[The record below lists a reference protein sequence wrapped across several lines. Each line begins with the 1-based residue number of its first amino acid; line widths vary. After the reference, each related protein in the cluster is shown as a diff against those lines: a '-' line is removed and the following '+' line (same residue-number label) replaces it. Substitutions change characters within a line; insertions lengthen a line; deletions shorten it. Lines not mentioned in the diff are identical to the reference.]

1 MRIKFS
7 SFFLVAVAAVAMMV
21 HSGPAHAADLR
32 SPPAKKCADGIAALI
47 IKYKGGLSDR
57 ANDKYSTNTKQEN
70 NDIGKAIATCEL
82 IYGYNVIDGDYRFT
96 DAERGNYDARD
107 RGEMVRTPG
116 YIQLMN
122 AEAET
127 QQALVKDNLINLFGM
142 KGKETRAAMAQ
153 LAAQDY
159 KCQLCINYKMKWR
172 KVPLTILEEDT
183 AAKQAAIDD
192 AAKKKA
198 AEEAAKKKAAEE
210 FIAKMDA
217 ENAAYKAKEKADEE
231 KAAEEAAKKKALAD
245 DAFAVFD
252 IPADEA
258 RAAIKRAADDAVNKQ
273 LKNGGNIDTKQMNT
287 QTYVDENG
295 NKGTLWCNPG
305 PCTLGSAL
313 RHGWISG
320 AGTFLP
326 EELVDAATKVL
337 MTDSETS
344 SSAIRSEIFNITLK
358 TIKEAAETSADP
370 KLKSAAAMTTEQI
383 KSKQV
388 ANEKSQ
394 EAKSGNLVVVE
405 EAPVVEAPVV
415 EAPVEEAPVEE
426 APVEEAPVL
435 EEPVVEAP
443 VEEDH
448 HHDDGTEAPVDE
460 GTEAPVEEWDDD
472 CLGMEQC
479 NIPIEGVDF

>member
-57 ANDKYSTNTKQEN
+57 AYDKYSINTEQEN

-96 DAERGNYDARD
+96 DAEAGSYDARD

-172 KVPLTILEEDT
+172 NVPLTHNNT
-183 AAKQAAIDD
+183 
-192 AAKKKA
+192 
-198 AEEAAKKKAAEE
+198 AAKKKAAEE

-252 IPADEA
+252 IPAEEA

-394 EAKSGNLVVVE
+394 EDKSGNLVVVE

-479 NIPIEGVDF
+479 NIPIEG

>member
-21 HSGPAHAADLR
+21 HSGPADADTVSGR
-32 SPPAKKCADGIAALI
+32 SPQAKKCADGIAALI

-57 ANDKYSTNTKQEN
+57 AYAKYSTNTEQEN

-96 DAERGNYDARD
+96 DAEAGSYDARD

-172 KVPLTILEEDT
+172 NVPLTHNNT
-183 AAKQAAIDD
+183 
-192 AAKKKA
+192 
-198 AEEAAKKKAAEE
+198 AAKKKAAEE
-210 FIAKMDA
+210 FIAKMDAENAAYIAKMDA

-252 IPADEA
+252 IPAEEA

-394 EAKSGNLVVVE
+394 EDKSGNLVV
-405 EAPVVEAPVV
+405 VV

-426 APVEEAPVL
+426 APVEEAPV
-435 EEPVVEAP
+435 EEAP

-479 NIPIEGVDF
+479 NIPIEG

>member
-21 HSGPAHAADLR
+21 HSGPANAADR

-57 ANDKYSTNTKQEN
+57 AYAKYSTNTEQEN

-82 IYGYNVIDGDYRFT
+82 IYGYNVIEGDYRFT

-127 QQALVKDNLINLFGM
+127 QQALVEDNLINLFGM

-159 KCQLCINYKMKWR
+159 KCELCIIHTKKWG
-172 KVPLTILEEDT
+172 KN
-183 AAKQAAIDD
+183 K
-192 AAKKKA
+192 
-198 AEEAAKKKAAEE
+198 AAKKKAAEE
-210 FIAKMDA
+210 FIANLDA
-217 ENAAYKAKEKADEE
+217 EDTS
-231 KAAEEAAKKKALAD
+231 EEAAQALAN

-252 IPADEA
+252 IPAEEA
-258 RAAIKRAADDAVNKQ
+258 RADIKRAADDAVNKQ

-394 EAKSGNLVVVE
+394 EDKSGNLVVVE
-405 EAPVVEAPVV
+405 EAPVV
-415 EAPVEEAPVEE
+415 E

-479 NIPIEGVDF
+479 NIPIEG

>member
-21 HSGPAHAADLR
+21 HSGPADADTVSGR
-32 SPPAKKCADGIAALI
+32 SPQAKKCADGIAALI

-57 ANDKYSTNTKQEN
+57 AYAKYSTNTEQEN

-96 DAERGNYDARD
+96 DAEAGSYDARD

-153 LAAQDY
+153 LAAQDN

-172 KVPLTILEEDT
+172 NGPLTHNNT
-183 AAKQAAIDD
+183 
-192 AAKKKA
+192 
-198 AEEAAKKKAAEE
+198 AAKKKAAEE

-231 KAAEEAAKKKALAD
+231 EAAKKKALAD

-252 IPADEA
+252 IPAEEA

-370 KLKSAAAMTTEQI
+370 KLKFAAAMTTTQI
-383 KSKQV
+383 KSNQV

-394 EAKSGNLVVVE
+394 EDKSGNLVEVE
-405 EAPVVEAPVV
+405 

-426 APVEEAPVL
+426 APVEEAPV
-435 EEPVVEAP
+435 EEAPVEEAP

-448 HHDDGTEAPVDE
+448 VEEAPVEEDHVEEAPVDE
-460 GTEAPVEEWDDD
+460 
-472 CLGMEQC
+472 
-479 NIPIEGVDF
+479 

>member
-21 HSGPAHAADLR
+21 HSGPADADTVSGR
-32 SPPAKKCADGIAALI
+32 SPQAKKCADGIAALI

-57 ANDKYSTNTKQEN
+57 AYAKYSTNTEQEN

-96 DAERGNYDARD
+96 DAEAGSYDARD

-172 KVPLTILEEDT
+172 NVPLTHNNT
-183 AAKQAAIDD
+183 
-192 AAKKKA
+192 
-198 AEEAAKKKAAEE
+198 AAKKKAAEE

-252 IPADEA
+252 IPAEEA

>member
-21 HSGPAHAADLR
+21 HSGPADADTVSGR
-32 SPPAKKCADGIAALI
+32 SPQAKKCADGIAALI

-57 ANDKYSTNTKQEN
+57 AYAKYSTNTEQEN

-96 DAERGNYDARD
+96 DAEAGSYDARD

-172 KVPLTILEEDT
+172 NVPLTHNNT
-183 AAKQAAIDD
+183 
-192 AAKKKA
+192 
-198 AEEAAKKKAAEE
+198 AAKKKAAEE

-231 KAAEEAAKKKALAD
+231 EAAKKKALAD

-252 IPADEA
+252 IPAEEA

-394 EAKSGNLVVVE
+394 EDKSGNLVVVE
-405 EAPVVEAPVV
+405 AAPVV
-415 EAPVEEAPVEE
+415 
-426 APVEEAPVL
+426 
-435 EEPVVEAP
+435 
-443 VEEDH
+443 
-448 HHDDGTEAPVDE
+448 
-460 GTEAPVEEWDDD
+460 EAPVEEWDDD
-472 CLGMEQC
+472 CAGMEQC
-479 NIPIEGVDF
+479 NIPIEG

>member
-1 MRIKFS
+1 MRIRF
-7 SFFLVAVAAVAMMV
+7 SFFNTLTILGLTLFLFFFPNYGSSEERNRNRSAVSGAACVEEVAGRHTPRIVRGFEEFFRPRGYDRSEEDDEENRQYDIEIGYAAAV
-21 HSGPAHAADLR
+21 
-32 SPPAKKCADGIAALI
+32 
-47 IKYKGGLSDR
+47 
-57 ANDKYSTNTKQEN
+57 
-70 NDIGKAIATCEL
+70 CEL
-82 IYGYNVIDGDYRFT
+82 IFGKSFGAALPPGSVYLPYVKEIKRLDSYR
-96 DAERGNYDARD
+96 A
-107 RGEMVRTPG
+107 
-116 YIQLMN
+116 LMT
-122 AEAET
+122 ADKIT
-127 QQALVKDNLINLFGM
+127 QQALVKDHLQKWFGM
-142 KGKETRAAMAQ
+142 DAEGISAGMAQ
-153 LAAQDY
+153 FAAQ
-159 KCQLCINYKMKWR
+159 R
-172 KVPLTILEEDT
+172 KKQEEKEKE
-183 AAKQAAIDD
+183 A
-192 AAKKKA
+192 AAKK
-198 AEEAAKKKAAEE
+198 EA
-210 FIAKMDA
+210 
-217 ENAAYKAKEKADEE
+217 
-231 KAAEEAAKKKALAD
+231 AD

-252 IPADEA
+252 IPADEARATTKKAADDAFAVFDIPAEEA

-287 QTYVDENG
+287 QTYVDANG

-320 AGTFLP
+320 AGTLLP
-326 EELVDAATKVL
+326 EELVGTVTKIL
-337 MTDSETS
+337 TTDSETS

-394 EAKSGNLVVVE
+394 EDKSGNLVEVE
-405 EAPVVEAPVV
+405 EAPEDKAPVEEVPV
-415 EAPVEEAPVEE
+415 EEVPVEEAPVE
-426 APVEEAPVL
+426 
-435 EEPVVEAP
+435 EAP

-479 NIPIEGVDF
+479 NVPIEG

>member
-1 MRIKFS
+1 
-7 SFFLVAVAAVAMMV
+7 
-21 HSGPAHAADLR
+21 
-32 SPPAKKCADGIAALI
+32 
-47 IKYKGGLSDR
+47 
-57 ANDKYSTNTKQEN
+57 
-70 NDIGKAIATCEL
+70 
-82 IYGYNVIDGDYRFT
+82 
-96 DAERGNYDARD
+96 
-107 RGEMVRTPG
+107 
-116 YIQLMN
+116 
-122 AEAET
+122 
-127 QQALVKDNLINLFGM
+127 
-142 KGKETRAAMAQ
+142 MAQ

-172 KVPLTILEEDT
+172 NVPLTHNNT
-183 AAKQAAIDD
+183 
-192 AAKKKA
+192 
-198 AEEAAKKKAAEE
+198 AAKKKAAEE

-231 KAAEEAAKKKALAD
+231 EAAKKKALAD

-252 IPADEA
+252 IPAEEA

-370 KLKSAAAMTTEQI
+370 KLKSAAAMTTDTNKI
-383 KSKQV
+383 KPGSK
-388 ANEKSQ
+388 
-394 EAKSGNLVVVE
+394 
-405 EAPVVEAPVV
+405 
-415 EAPVEEAPVEE
+415 
-426 APVEEAPVL
+426 
-435 EEPVVEAP
+435 
-443 VEEDH
+443 
-448 HHDDGTEAPVDE
+448 
-460 GTEAPVEEWDDD
+460 
-472 CLGMEQC
+472 
-479 NIPIEGVDF
+479 

>member
-21 HSGPAHAADLR
+21 HSGPADADTVSGR
-32 SPPAKKCADGIAALI
+32 SPQAKKCADGIAALI

-57 ANDKYSTNTKQEN
+57 AYAKYSTNTEQEN

-96 DAERGNYDARD
+96 DAEAGSYDARD

-172 KVPLTILEEDT
+172 NVPLTHNNT
-183 AAKQAAIDD
+183 
-192 AAKKKA
+192 
-198 AEEAAKKKAAEE
+198 AAKKKAAEE

-231 KAAEEAAKKKALAD
+231 EAAKKKALAD

-252 IPADEA
+252 IPAEEA

-383 KSKQV
+383 KSNQV

-394 EAKSGNLVVVE
+394 EDRNDTPVVE
-405 EAPVVEAPVV
+405 TEAPVVE
-415 EAPVEEAPVEE
+415 
-426 APVEEAPVL
+426 
-435 EEPVVEAP
+435 
-443 VEEDH
+443 
-448 HHDDGTEAPVDE
+448 TEAPVGDHE
-460 GTEAPVEEWDDD
+460 PEMVV
-472 CLGMEQC
+472 GMT
-479 NIPIEGVDF
+479 PP

>member
-21 HSGPAHAADLR
+21 HSGPADADTVSGR
-32 SPPAKKCADGIAALI
+32 SPQAKKCADGIAALI

-57 ANDKYSTNTKQEN
+57 AYAKYSTNTEQEN

-96 DAERGNYDARD
+96 DAEAGSYDARD

-172 KVPLTILEEDT
+172 NVPLTHNNT
-183 AAKQAAIDD
+183 
-192 AAKKKA
+192 
-198 AEEAAKKKAAEE
+198 AAKKKAAEE

-231 KAAEEAAKKKALAD
+231 EAAKKKALAD

-252 IPADEA
+252 IPAEEA

-394 EAKSGNLVVVE
+394 EDKSGNLVVVE
-405 EAPVVEAPVV
+405 AALVV
-415 EAPVEEAPVEE
+415 
-426 APVEEAPVL
+426 
-435 EEPVVEAP
+435 
-443 VEEDH
+443 
-448 HHDDGTEAPVDE
+448 
-460 GTEAPVEEWDDD
+460 EAPVEEWDDD
-472 CLGMEQC
+472 CAGMEQC
-479 NIPIEGVDF
+479 NIPIEG

>member
-1 MRIKFS
+1 MRIRF
-7 SFFLVAVAAVAMMV
+7 SFFNTHTKLGLTLLLFFSPNYASSDEHFHYGKALSAGHCANAAAASLSQDWQLPKGAMTSDEADKWDEGNKKSELATGEAAAV
-21 HSGPAHAADLR
+21 
-32 SPPAKKCADGIAALI
+32 
-47 IKYKGGLSDR
+47 
-57 ANDKYSTNTKQEN
+57 
-70 NDIGKAIATCEL
+70 CEL
-82 IYGYNVIDGDYRFT
+82 MFGASVWDSLSPMQQGF
-96 DAERGNYDARD
+96 GSLARLKKLD
-107 RGEMVRTPG
+107 S
-116 YIQLMN
+116 YKALMT
-122 AEAET
+122 ADKIT
-127 QQALVKDNLINLFGM
+127 QQALVKDYLKNWFGM
-142 KGKETRAAMAQ
+142 DAEGISAGMAQ
-153 LAAQDY
+153 LAAQ
-159 KCQLCINYKMKWR
+159 R
-172 KVPLTILEEDT
+172 KKQEE
-183 AAKQAAIDD
+183 Q
-192 AAKKKA
+192 
-198 AEEAAKKKAAEE
+198 EE
-210 FIAKMDA
+210 
-217 ENAAYKAKEKADEE
+217 KEK
-231 KAAEEAAKKKALAD
+231 EAAKKKALAD

-252 IPADEA
+252 IPAEEA
-258 RAAIKRAADDAVNKQ
+258 RAAIKRAAADAVNKQ

-370 KLKSAAAMTTEQI
+370 KLKSAAAMTATQI
-383 KSKQV
+383 KSNQV

-394 EAKSGNLVVVE
+394 EDKSGNLVEVE
-405 EAPVVEAPVV
+405 EAPEDKAPIEEVPVE

-426 APVEEAPVL
+426 APVEEAPV
-435 EEPVVEAP
+435 EEAPVEEAPAEEAPVEEAPVEEAPVEEAP

-472 CLGMEQC
+472 CLGMDQC
-479 NIPIEGVDF
+479 NIPIEG